1 MGGDFWLNYYGGYGI
16 CNSSNCTPCSGIIEL
31 VEENKNGFLVD
42 SRNARLLH
50 EKLNI
55 LLNNQDVYERMAICS
70 LEKIHLFSEG
80 VFVQKKIKILNID
93 GLV

>member
-1 MGGDFWLNYYGGYGI
+1 VETFGLTIIEAMAYVIPVIVPPVG
-16 CNSSNCTPCSGIIEL
+16 GIIEL

-70 LEKIHLFSEG
+70 LEKIHLFSED
-80 VFVQKKIKILNID
+80 VFVQKKLKILNID